1 MPRIETKIDSSSEK
15 FQTNYSYHKALSDEL
30 ISVIEKVREM
40 GHPNRI
46 EKHIKRLI
54 YKSTS

>member
-30 ISVIEKVREM
+30 ISVIDKVREM
-40 GHPNRI
+40 GPPIGLKNI
-46 EKHIKRLI
+46 KIGEK
-54 YKSTS
+54 